1 MKTNKIKFFFCI
13 ITFCFLVTSCKNLL
27 SELTQQKTYIQI
39 STNLDTPNQRTV
51 LPDFSVVQEKGY
63 TWELYS
69 DGIVLQTWND
79 DEDKSAYQNM
89 CGAQIEVDHGS
100 YSFELK
106 VIKEDKIIIKSES
119 QTVTIEQN
127 KNNVLNFVLY
137 PPTENEA
144 DGSVNFILKFPNEK
158 VNIVE
163 ANLFKPDDDKKETV
177 GSMPEVEISPTE
189 SLSTANITVNN
200 VPAGSYLLQVDL
212 CYQVGDYSRK
222 EPINTYSTIVQVAA
236 GFCSKAEVTLKS
248 LTDYY
253 TITYKV
259 NDEIITT
266 FQGSNEIPTTFKKNS
281 NVRLQIACNSTNQI
295 SIGWFK
301 DKDCTEPVELN
312 SDDTFTITENTT
324 LYTQWGNVVQQNDL
338 LFGKID
344 ADNNTE
350 GLLINSKTGLNY
362 FRDIVNGTL
371 TENIIVSDT
380 VVYRSGTAY
389 PTVNAKLCSDI
400 ELSTET
406 EWVPIGNSTNYYQGT
421 FDGNGKCVTNL
432 NITTDSVTDLGF
444 FGYVQDATIKN
455 LYVEGN
461 ISATNDSYSY
471 AVGGIVGYAKSSAKS
486 VTISNCIN
494 NVKINSQSTFVGGIL
509 GNLHSNSE
517 ITIESCVNIA
527 KLTAQYPSG
536 ILNTY
541 GNSTIN
547 NCLNLG
553 NLTSNSTLSNLSAGI
568 CMTYNVNCSVSN
580 CINTG
585 SIISDEQCYPILC
598 YSNNTDGSNPT
609 CSNCFY
615 DSEKIQK
622 VVQGTPGTGKV
633 TSWFYTEDTNSEEK
647 LSDWSFAS
655 GRYPLPSTLQSIF
668 DDGNSSD
675 DVWAKLCKAAETGI
689 TTWSALASAI
699 EDENSTQSEFV
710 ITNNLVA
717 TETIEISRPIKIIGS
732 EVTITRGD
740 NFTNEFFKVAE
751 SNSQSASLTIQ
762 GSENKNISF
771 DGSNKT
777 ANAPFINFAKELTV
791 SNCTFQNNTNSQ
803 TDGGAIYSKG
813 NFSATNCTFINNHT
827 NGSNMSGGAIAIYDD
842 ATVYIKECTLK
853 NNSSNFQ
860 NGGGALY
867 IQKNNSSNFV
877 NINNSSFENNGA
889 NAIYV
894 HKGSLSISS
903 VTMKENTTTINGES
917 TTRDIYVYDIQPN
930 GALEFDGVNSEILM
944 NLCFGTDN
952 NVNAKKIAVGSSF
965 SMAESKK
972 ITVEFS
978 GTTSNNFS
986 IAADKPYFSFDDDI
1000 YIEELVNTVNENFI
1014 FRYQNTTYTL
1024 TAEGKLTSSE

>member
-1 MKTNKIKFFFCI
+1 MKTNKIKLFFCI

-39 STNLDTPNQRTV
+39 STNLDTPKQRTV
-51 LPDFSVVQEKGY
+51 LPDFSVVKEKGY

-69 DGIVLQTWND
+69 DGKVLQTWND
-79 DEDKSAYQNM
+79 DDQKSAYQNM
-89 CGAQIEVDHGS
+89 CGAQIEVDTGS
-100 YSFELK
+100 YSFELNVK
-106 VIKEDKIIIKSES
+106 KEDKIILKSES

-222 EPINTYSTIVQVAA
+222 EPINTYSTIVQVAP
-236 GFCSKAEVTLKS
+236 GFCSKAEVTLES

-259 NDEIITT
+259 NDETITT

-281 NVRLQIACNSTNQI
+281 KVDLPIACDGEQL
-295 SIGWFK
+295 SIGWFY
-301 DKDCTEPVELN
+301 DNDCTEPVELN
-312 SDDTFTITENTT
+312 SDDTFTITKNTT

-380 VVYRSGTAY
+380 VVYRSGTTY

-406 EWVPIGNSTNYYQGT
+406 EWVPIGNSSNYYQGT

-455 LYVEGN
+455 LYVQGI

-471 AVGGIVGYAKSSAKS
+471 AVGGIVGSAKSSEGKS

-494 NVKINSQSTFVGGIL
+494 NVQIDSQSTFVGGIL

-527 KLTAQYPSG
+527 ELTAEYPSG
-536 ILNTY
+536 ILNNY

-585 SIISDEQCYPILC
+585 IINIGIINSTVSPILKWP
-598 YSNNTDGSNPT
+598 NTTSGSSPNCT
-609 CSNCFY
+609 NCFY
-615 DSEKIQK
+615 DSEKIEN
-622 VVQGTPGTGKV
+622 TSV
-633 TSWFYTEDTNSEEK
+633 TSFGSSKTSLELDTLTLQGWDNTESDSKYPIPSKIKETFNSSSCWDNISNAISIPKNENPE
-647 LSDWSFAS
+647 
-655 GRYPLPSTLQSIF
+655 PSTGYVEGAYF
-668 DDGNSSD
+668 VNG
-675 DVWAKLCKAAETGI
+675 ETGDDSNDGLSI
-689 TTWSALASAI
+689 DKPYKKLTTA
-699 EDENSTQSEFV
+699 
-710 ITNNLVA
+710 ITNAIVSDAKTVYVSGTLV
-717 TETIEISRPIKIIGS
+717 PLNQG
-732 EVTITRGD
+732 VT
-740 NFTNEFFKVAE
+740 NP
-751 SNSQSASLTIQ
+751 SS
-762 GSENKNISF
+762 
-771 DGSNKT
+771 T
-777 ANAPFINFAKELTV
+777 ADEQYSVFYI
-791 SNCTFQNNTNSQ
+791 QNNTFTDVVEIIGVTENTNFSGNNETRIFSTKNACNFTMKNINFINGKTQGSGAAIYFYQGKLELDNCKISDNSSSLDDAYNGIYTYGDGSILKMTNTTCENSVYLSATTATIGNDCVIGTSNTTA
-803 TDGGAIYSKG
+803 TDGFITLDNKSTLILDGKNIVIYKPIYVKNSNSSIQIG
-813 NFSATNCTFINNHT
+813 NTYSSGEKITIKLASGITKNYDNSNQYTLISNCNETKSNYFTIECEDSTKSATL
-827 NGSNMSGGAIAIYDD
+827 GA
-842 ATVYIKECTLK
+842 
-853 NNSSNFQ
+853 
-860 NGGGALY
+860 
-867 IQKNNSSNFV
+867 
-877 NINNSSFENNGA
+877 
-889 NAIYV
+889 
-894 HKGSLSISS
+894 
-903 VTMKENTTTINGES
+903 
-917 TTRDIYVYDIQPN
+917 
-930 GALEFDGVNSEILM
+930 DG
-944 NLCFGTDN
+944 
-952 NVNAKKIAVGSSF
+952 
-965 SMAESKK
+965 K
-972 ITVEFS
+972 ITV
-978 GTTSNNFS
+978 N
-986 IAADKPYFSFDDDI
+986 
-1000 YIEELVNTVNENFI
+1000 
-1014 FRYQNTTYTL
+1014 
-1024 TAEGKLTSSE
+1024 

>member
-69 DGIVLQTWND
+69 DGKVLQTWND

-89 CGAQIEVDHGS
+89 CGAQIEVDTGS
-100 YSFELK
+100 YSFELNVK
-106 VIKEDKIIIKSES
+106 KEDKIILKSES

-222 EPINTYSTIVQVAA
+222 ETINTYSTIVQVAA

-253 TITYKV
+253 TITYMV
-259 NDEIITT
+259 NDQIITT

-324 LYTQWGNVVQQNDL
+324 LYTQWGNEVNKNDL
-338 LFGKID
+338 SFGIID
-344 ADNNTE
+344 TDNNTE
-350 GLLINSKTGLNY
+350 GLLINSKAGLNY
-362 FRDIVNGTL
+362 FRNIVNRTL
-371 TENIIVSDT
+371 TENIIVSDN
-380 VVYRSGTAY
+380 VVYRSDTAY
-389 PTVNAKLCSDI
+389 PTVNTKLCSDI
-400 ELSTET
+400 TLTEDQ
-406 EWVPIGNSTNYYQGT
+406 WVPIGNSTNSYQGT

-432 NITTDSVTDLGF
+432 KITTDSETDLGF
-444 FGYVQDATIKN
+444 FGCVQEATIKN
-455 LYVEGN
+455 LYVEGK
-461 ISATNDSYSY
+461 ISATNNSYGY
-471 AVGGIVGYAKSSAKS
+471 AVGGIVGSAKSSEGGS

-494 NVKINSQSTFVGGIL
+494 NVQIDSQSTFVGGIL
-509 GNLHSNSE
+509 GYLQNIMT

-585 SIISDEQCYPILC
+585 IINIGINNSTVSPILKWP
-598 YSNNTDGSNPT
+598 NTISGSSPNCT
-609 CSNCFY
+609 DCFY
-615 DSEKIQK
+615 DSDKIQNH
-622 VVQGTPGTGKV
+622 PE
-633 TSWFYTEDTNSEEK
+633 TSFGSRITSLELDTLQLEGWYNEGDSKYPIPSKIKETFNSSSCWDNILDAISIPTNENPE
-647 LSDWSFAS
+647 
-655 GRYPLPSTLQSIF
+655 PSTGYVEGAYF
-668 DDGNSSD
+668 VNG
-675 DVWAKLCKAAETGI
+675 ETGNDSNDGLSI
-689 TTWSALASAI
+689 DKPYKKLTTA
-699 EDENSTQSEFV
+699 
-710 ITNNLVA
+710 ITNAIVSDAKTVYVSGTLVPLNQGVTTPSSSA
-717 TETIEISRPIKIIGS
+717 NENYSVFYIQDNTFTDVVKIIG
-732 EVTITRGD
+732 VTENTIFSGNNETRIFSTKNAC
-740 NFTNEFFKVAE
+740 NFTM
-751 SNSQSASLTIQ
+751 
-762 GSENKNISF
+762 KNINF
-771 DGSNKT
+771 INGKTDGSG
-777 ANAPFINFAKELTV
+777 A
-791 SNCTFQNNTNSQ
+791 
-803 TDGGAIYSKG
+803 AIY
-813 NFSATNCTFINNHT
+813 F
-827 NGSNMSGGAIAIYDD
+827 Y
-842 ATVYIKECTLK
+842 
-853 NNSSNFQ
+853 
-860 NGGGALY
+860 
-867 IQKNNSSNFV
+867 
-877 NINNSSFENNGA
+877 
-889 NAIYV
+889 
-894 HKGSLSISS
+894 KGSLELDNCKISDNSSSLDDAYNGIYTYGDGSILKM
-903 VTMKENTTTINGES
+903 TNTTCENSVYLSATTATIGNNCTIGTNNSEATDGFITLDNKS
-917 TTRDIYVYDIQPN
+917 TLILDGKNIVIYKPIYVKNSSSSIQIGNTYSSGEKITIKLASGITKNYDNSNQYTLITN
-930 GALEFDGVNSEILM
+930 CNETKSNYFTIVCEDSTKSATLGADG
-944 NLCFGTDN
+944 
-952 NVNAKKIAVGSSF
+952 
-965 SMAESKK
+965 K
-972 ITVEFS
+972 ITV
-978 GTTSNNFS
+978 N
-986 IAADKPYFSFDDDI
+986 
-1000 YIEELVNTVNENFI
+1000 
-1014 FRYQNTTYTL
+1014 
-1024 TAEGKLTSSE
+1024 

>member
-69 DGIVLQTWND
+69 DGKVLQTWND
-79 DEDKSAYQNM
+79 DEQKSAYQNM
-89 CGAQIEVDHGS
+89 CGAQIEVDTGS
-100 YSFELK
+100 YSFELNVK
-106 VIKEDKIIIKSES
+106 KEDKIILKSES

-222 EPINTYSTIVQVAA
+222 ETINTYSTIVQVAP
-236 GFCSKAEVTLKS
+236 GFCSKAEVTLES

-259 NDEIITT
+259 NDETITT

-324 LYTQWGNVVQQNDL
+324 LYTQWGNEVNTDYL
-338 LFGKID
+338 RFDTID
-344 ADNNTE
+344 TINNIK
-350 GLLINSKTGLNY
+350 GLLINDKAGLNY

-380 VVYRSGTAY
+380 VVYRSGTTY

-400 ELSTET
+400 ALTEDQ
-406 EWVPIGNSTNYYQGT
+406 WVPIGNSTNYYQGT

-432 NITTDSVTDLGF
+432 NITTDSDTDLGF
-444 FGYVQDATIKN
+444 FGCVQDATIKN
-455 LYVEGN
+455 LYVQGK

-471 AVGGIVGYAKSSAKS
+471 AVGGIVGSATSSEGGS

-494 NVKINSQSTFVGGIL
+494 NVQIDSKSILVGGIL
-509 GNLHSNSE
+509 GYLQNIME

-527 KLTAQYPSG
+527 ELKAQYPSG

-553 NLTSNSTLSNLSAGI
+553 NLTSNSTSLNLSAGI
-568 CMTYNVNCSVSN
+568 CLTHNENCSVSK

-585 SIISDEQCYPILC
+585 IMNNSIDDTVSPILMWK
-598 YSNNTDGSNPT
+598 NTVSGSSPNCT
-609 CSNCFY
+609 DCFY
-615 DSEKIQK
+615 DSDKIENHSETSFGSGIPSSELDTVSLQGWDNTESDSKYPIPSKIKETFNSSSCWDNISNAISIQK
-622 VVQGTPGTGKV
+622 NENP
-633 TSWFYTEDTNSEEK
+633 E
-647 LSDWSFAS
+647 
-655 GRYPLPSTLQSIF
+655 PSTGYVEGAYFVNGETGNDNNDGLSINTPYKKLTTAITKAIDSDAKKVYVSGTLVPSNQDVTNPSSTGDEQYSVF
-668 DDGNSSD
+668 YIQNNTFTDVVEIIGVTENTNFSGNNETRIFSTKNACNFTMKNINFINGKTQGSGAAIYFYQGKLELDNCKISDNSSSSD
-675 DVWAKLCKAAETGI
+675 DAYNGIYTYGDGSILKMTNTTCENSVYLSATTATIGNDCVIGTSNTTATDGFITLDNKSTLILDGKNIVIYKPIYVKNSSSSIQIGNTYSSGEKITIKLASGI
-689 TTWSALASAI
+689 TKNY
-699 EDENSTQSEFV
+699 DNSNQYTL
-710 ITNNLVA
+710 ITNCN
-717 TETIEISRPIKIIGS
+717 ETKSNYF
-732 EVTITRGD
+732 TIVCEDST
-740 NFTNEFFKVAE
+740 K
-751 SNSQSASLTIQ
+751 
-762 GSENKNISF
+762 
-771 DGSNKT
+771 
-777 ANAPFINFAKELTV
+777 
-791 SNCTFQNNTNSQ
+791 
-803 TDGGAIYSKG
+803 
-813 NFSATNCTFINNHT
+813 SATL
-827 NGSNMSGGAIAIYDD
+827 GA
-842 ATVYIKECTLK
+842 
-853 NNSSNFQ
+853 
-860 NGGGALY
+860 
-867 IQKNNSSNFV
+867 
-877 NINNSSFENNGA
+877 
-889 NAIYV
+889 
-894 HKGSLSISS
+894 
-903 VTMKENTTTINGES
+903 
-917 TTRDIYVYDIQPN
+917 
-930 GALEFDGVNSEILM
+930 DG
-944 NLCFGTDN
+944 
-952 NVNAKKIAVGSSF
+952 
-965 SMAESKK
+965 K
-972 ITVEFS
+972 ITV
-978 GTTSNNFS
+978 N
-986 IAADKPYFSFDDDI
+986 
-1000 YIEELVNTVNENFI
+1000 
-1014 FRYQNTTYTL
+1014 
-1024 TAEGKLTSSE
+1024 